1 MIGLSGVAVLGV
13 AAQWFAWRLRFPSI
27 LLLLGIGLLV
37 GPGAEL
43 ALGHALIDPDALFGP
58 LLLPLTSLAVALI
71 LYEGGLSLRLGEIAD
86 VEHVVR
92 NLCTIG
98 AAVTWL
104 GAAGAAWL
112 CGLLSPGPALLLG
125 AILVVTGPTV
135 IVPLLRQIR
144 IRGQAGSLLK
154 WEGIVSDP
162 LGACLAVLVFEALL
176 AGTVQAGLGHA
187 AIGFLRAGAAG
198 GVLGCL
204 GAGLLILLERRHWVP
219 HHLENPVSL
228 AIVVAVFTLSNLV
241 QGESGLI
248 ATTVMGC
255 VVGNVLKEEIH
266 PITAFKE
273 SLQVLLI
280 GGLFVVLAARL
291 DLADLKAALG
301 WESLL
306 FLALLVFVVR
316 PAAVF
321 LATVGSGLLLRERAF
336 LAGIAP
342 RGIVAAAVVSVFG
355 ARLAQAG
362 LPGAERL
369 VPLAFLVILATVAFY
384 GLSAGPLSRLLDL
397 REPTPTGVM
406 LLGAQDWARDLAGV
420 LREAGL
426 VVLLIDTNRYRVKR
440 AREEG
445 LWAVHANALS
455 EFVSDELDLSGIG
468 TLLTLTPNDA
478 VNTLAAA
485 RFEHSFGRANVFQIQ
500 PQGGGSRHDVAPRAR
515 SRYLL
520 QDEADHD
527 WISQRAALGWRFRA
541 CQIREGCGL
550 ASWRETHGAQVVPVG
565 KITLGGPFDAWTNTL
580 EPSLAEGDVLIGFAS
595 PETWEAMD
603 AAAEEEEEPADEE
616 SAAAAGE
623 EPAGE
628 EGEEAARDTPPSQ
641 GEEGSQA

>member
-1 MIGLSGVAVLGV
+1 MLGV

-27 LLLLGIGLLV
+27 LLLLGVGLLV

-43 ALGHALIDPDALFGP
+43 AVGQAVIDPDALLGP
-58 LLLPLTSLAVALI
+58 LLMPLTSLAVALI
-71 LYEGGLSLRLGEIAD
+71 LYEGGLSLRLSEIAD

-92 NLCTIG
+92 NLCSVG
-98 AAVTWL
+98 ALVTWV

-112 CGLLSPGPALLLG
+112 CGLLSAGPSLLLG

-176 AGTVQAGLGHA
+176 AGTVEAGLEHA

-198 GVLGCL
+198 LILGCL
-204 GAGLLILLERRHWVP
+204 GALLLILLERRHWVP

-228 AIVVAVFTLSNLV
+228 AIVVGVFTLSNLA

-255 VVGNVLKEEIH
+255 VVGNVLAEEIH

-291 DLADLKAALG
+291 DLADLRTALC

-306 FLALLVFVVR
+306 FLVLLVAVVR

-321 LATVGSGLLLRERAF
+321 LATIGSGLQLRERAF

-384 GLSAGPLSRLLDL
+384 GIFAGPLARLLDL

-406 LLGAQDWARDLAGV
+406 LLGAHAWARDLAAV
-420 LREAGL
+420 LRQAGL

-440 AREEG
+440 AREDG

-455 EFVSDELDLSGIG
+455 EFVSDDLDLSGIG

-485 RFEHSFGRANVFQIQ
+485 RFEHSFGRANVFQLQ
-500 PQGGGSRHDVAPRAR
+500 PQGGDSRHDVAPRAR
-515 SRYLL
+515 SRFLL

-527 WISQRAALGWRFRA
+527 WISQRAARGWRFRA
-541 CQIREGCGL
+541 CPIREGCGL
-550 ASWRETHGAQVVPVG
+550 ASWREAHGVQIVLVG
-565 KITLGGPFDAWTNTL
+565 KVTPGGPFEAWTNTL
-580 EPSLAEGDVLIGFAS
+580 EPVLAEDDVLIGFAS
-595 PETWEAMD
+595 PESWEAM
-603 AAAEEEEEPADEE
+603 AEAVARAQAEAQAIEEPATD
-616 SAAAAGE
+616 
-623 EPAGE
+623 EPA
-628 EGEEAARDTPPSQ
+628 TKPPVA
-641 GEEGSQA
+641 GSPAEDSPEDSPAEPSAP